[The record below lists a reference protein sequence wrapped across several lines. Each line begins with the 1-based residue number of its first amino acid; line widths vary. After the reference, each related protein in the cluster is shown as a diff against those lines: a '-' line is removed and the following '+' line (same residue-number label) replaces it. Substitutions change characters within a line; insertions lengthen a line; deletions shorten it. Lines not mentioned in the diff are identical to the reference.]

1 LFSTDDLAAAC
12 LAQPEA
18 ELTRPFGDDVMVFKI
33 ASKMFALV
41 PDNPVPNNTAPNNTA
56 PPSISLKGDPL
67 DNEMLRQRFDAVTG
81 GYHLNKKHWNTIVSN
96 GEVPDQELKNLIED
110 SYDLVVAGL
119 PKPKRLLLQGQ
130 VRAVDS
136 PPN

>member
-1 LFSTDDLAAAC
+1 LLSTDDLAAAC
-12 LAQPEA
+12 LGQPEA
-18 ELTRPFGDDVMVFKI
+18 ELTRPFGDDVMVFKV

-41 PDNPVPNNTAPNNTA
+41 PDNAMPNNPV

-67 DNEMLRQRFDAVTG
+67 DNEVLRQRFEAATG
-81 GYHLNKKHWNTIVSN
+81 GYHLNKKHWNTIVSD

-119 PKPKRLLLQGQ
+119 PKTKRLLLQGQ
-130 VRAVDS
+130 VRAVDT
-136 PPN
+136 PPS

>member
-1 LFSTDDLAAAC
+1 LLSTDDLAAAC
-12 LAQPEA
+12 LGQPEA
-18 ELTRPFGDDVMVFKI
+18 ELTRPFGDDVMVFKV
-33 ASKMFALV
+33 ATKMFALV
-41 PDNPVPNNTAPNNTA
+41 PDNPV

-67 DNEMLRQRFDAVTG
+67 DNEMLRQRFEAVTG
-81 GYHLNKKHWNTIVSN
+81 GYHLNKKHWNTIVSD

-119 PKPKRLLLQGQ
+119 PKTKRLLLQGQ

-136 PPN
+136 PPS